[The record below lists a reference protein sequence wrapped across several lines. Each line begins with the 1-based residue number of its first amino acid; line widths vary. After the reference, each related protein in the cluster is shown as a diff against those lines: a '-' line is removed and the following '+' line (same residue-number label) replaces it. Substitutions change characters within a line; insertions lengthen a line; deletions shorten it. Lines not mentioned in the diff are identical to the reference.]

1 MKVVGKNALI
11 SSICY
16 LSGYVLAGA
25 IGGGAVLLALKLD
38 PSLVSGLVSNS
49 PLPTKQSEINEQAEE
64 SLEEK
69 TERQQ
74 AFNSNRSKSPFDAF
88 ESMDSRSRDIFSQ
101 MRKMQESF
109 FGGGF
114 DNFFESDLMDMGPAS
129 RFGVG
134 GMASSANITSR
145 EDQHF
150 LYYEISGDSIEN
162 TSVSTSV
169 EDGYLTITAE
179 IHSGNPKA
187 ENDESGGS
195 SFQSNFQSTMQ
206 RTFPLP
212 GNVDESKMETL
223 AEGSKIILRFPKV
236 NS

>member
-1 MKVVGKNALI
+1 MKVGAKNALI
-11 SSICY
+11 SSIGY
-16 LSGYVLAGA
+16 ISGYVLAGA
-25 IGGGAVLLALKLD
+25 VGAGAVLLALKLD
-38 PSLVSGLVSNS
+38 PSLVSGLGPNS
-49 PLPTKQSEINEQAEE
+49 PLPTKQSETIEQAEE

-69 TERQQ
+69 TEGQQ
-74 AFNSNRSKSPFDAF
+74 AFKSNRSRGPFDAF

-101 MRKMQESF
+101 MRKMQQSF
-109 FGGGF
+109 FGGGIDSFF
-114 DNFFESDLMDMGPAS
+114 DTDLMDMDPAS
-129 RFGVG
+129 SFGGV
-134 GMASSANITSR
+134 GMASGANITSR
-145 EDQHF
+145 EDQDF

-179 IHSGNPKA
+179 IHSGDPKA
-187 ENDESGGS
+187 ENDGSGGS
-195 SFQSNFQSTMQ
+195 TFQSSFQSTMQ

-236 NS
+236 DS

>member
-1 MKVVGKNALI
+1 MKVVEKNALI

-16 LSGYVLAGA
+16 ISGYVLAGA

-38 PSLVSGLVSNS
+38 PSLVSGLGPDSS
-49 PLPTKQSEINEQAEE
+49 LPINQSEFIEQAEE
-64 SLEEK
+64 SLEER
-69 TERQQ
+69 TEGQQ
-74 AFNSNRSKSPFDAF
+74 AFDSKRSRNPFDAF

-101 MRKMQESF
+101 MRRMQESF
-109 FGGGF
+109 FGGGI
-114 DNFFESDLMDMGPAS
+114 DNFFDSDLMDMDSGYG
-129 RFGVG
+129 FGG
-134 GMASSANITSR
+134 KKISSGANITSR
-145 EDQHF
+145 EDQDF
-150 LYYEISGDSIEN
+150 IYYEISGDSIEN

-179 IHSGNPKA
+179 IHSGDSNA
-187 ENDESGGS
+187 ESDGS
-195 SFQSNFQSTMQ
+195 ASSAFQSSFQSTMQ

-212 GNVDESKMETL
+212 GDVDESKLETL